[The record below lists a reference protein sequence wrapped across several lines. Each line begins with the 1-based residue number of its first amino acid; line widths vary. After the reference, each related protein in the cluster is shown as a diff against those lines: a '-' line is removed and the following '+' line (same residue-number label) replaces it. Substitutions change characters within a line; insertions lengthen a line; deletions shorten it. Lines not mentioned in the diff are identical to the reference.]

1 MTGLDIELQ
10 PTVIEPRTG
19 ETLTLATASVS
30 QLVDVFLEL
39 EKREKQFREWRT
51 AVEDELVRRHEDNH
65 GATLVDKQL
74 VDIDRPVQRKWDP
87 EDLIETVSD
96 LVGRGL
102 LTIMDAQGL
111 VRDEP
116 KVDGRKAAALL
127 AQVDGEALVELR
139 KCFTWQKGRARVKV
153 TPITELEA

>member
-1 MTGLDIELQ
+1 MTGMDIELQ

-19 ETLTLATASVS
+19 ETVTLATATES

-51 AVEDELVRRHEDNH
+51 AVEDELVRRAGDDTHRD
-65 GATLVDKQL
+65 GWDVDQ
-74 VDIDRPVQRKWDP
+74 PMSRKWDP

-102 LTIMDAQGL
+102 LTVMDAQGL

-116 KVDGRKAAALL
+116 KVDGAKAADLL
-127 AQVDGEALVELR
+127 KRVEGEALVELR

-153 TPITELEA
+153 TPVAQIEQ

>member
-1 MTGLDIELQ
+1 MTGMDIELQ

-19 ETLTLATASVS
+19 ETVTLATATES

-39 EKREKQFREWRT
+39 EKREKQYREWRT
-51 AVEDELVRRHEDNH
+51 AVEDELVRRAGDDTHRD
-65 GATLVDKQL
+65 GWDVDQPM
-74 VDIDRPVQRKWDP
+74 RRAWDA

-102 LTIMDAQGL
+102 LTVMDAQGL

-116 KVDGRKAAALL
+116 KVDGRKAADLL
-127 AQVDGEALVELR
+127 KRVDGEALVELR

-153 TPITELEA
+153 TPVPQIEQ

>member
-1 MTGLDIELQ
+1 MTGMDIELQ

-19 ETLTLATASVS
+19 ETVTLATATES

-39 EKREKQFREWRT
+39 EKREKQYREWRT
-51 AVEDELVRRHEDNH
+51 AVEDELVRRAGDNAH
-65 GATLVDKQL
+65 RDGWDVDQ
-74 VDIDRPVQRKWDP
+74 PMSRKWDP

>member
-1 MTGLDIELQ
+1 MTGMDIELQ

-19 ETLTLATASVS
+19 ETVTLATATES

-51 AVEDELVRRHEDNH
+51 AVEDELVRRAGDDTHRD
-65 GATLVDKQL
+65 GWDVDQ
-74 VDIDRPVQRKWDP
+74 PMSRKWDP

-102 LTIMDAQGL
+102 LTVMDAQGL

-116 KVDGRKAAALL
+116 KVDGRKAADLL
-127 AQVDGEALVELR
+127 KRVEGEALVELR

-153 TPITELEA
+153 TPVPQIEQ